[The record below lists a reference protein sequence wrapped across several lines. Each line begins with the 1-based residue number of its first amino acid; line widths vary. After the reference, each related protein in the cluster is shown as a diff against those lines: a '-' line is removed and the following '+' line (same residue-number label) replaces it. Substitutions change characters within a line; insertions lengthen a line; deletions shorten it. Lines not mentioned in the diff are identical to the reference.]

1 MSAKGEYCPLIQ
13 KKCIEDR
20 CKFWVH
26 IRGKHPQSTAELD
39 FPDCSIKWL
48 PVLLI
53 ENAQQ
58 VRQAGAAI
66 ESARNEQAKGA
77 AVLASALLAS
87 PQGGRVIEF
96 KP

>member
-1 MSAKGEYCPLIQ
+1 MPAKGTFCPLL
-13 KKCIEDR
+13 KKACIEDR

-26 IRGKHPQSTAELD
+26 IRGKNPQSQSEIDL
-39 FPDCSIKWL
+39 PDCSIKWL

-53 ENAQQ
+53 ENAQMSRQ
-58 VRQAGAAI
+58 VGAAV

-77 AVLASALLAS
+77 AVLASALLIS
-87 PQGGRVIEF
+87 PQGGRVIEI